1 MCSSCRRQRREE
13 GVARAADANA
23 KFAADGSVVNPDE
36 RDDEG
41 DSLWSGEPHPMC
53 VVRAEI
59 QVWCCQRS
67 NHE

>member
-23 KFAADGSVVNPDE
+23 KFAADGSGSVVDADAEDE
-36 RDDEG
+36 EG
-41 DSLWSGEPHPMC
+41 GALWSGEPHPMC

-59 QVWCCQRS
+59 QVCF
-67 NHE
+67 